1 MQTECKMDLV
11 KYGLAVFAAMVF
23 ATSAAPADDEN
34 PYLKANETWIN
45 IDGTVE
51 SVSADSFELDYGTG
65 VVTVEMDDGDRDA
78 DGYNLIKGDKVR
90 VSGMVDDD
98 LYETTT
104 IEASSVYVENLGT
117 YFYASAV
124 DDEDVD
130 TFITYTTPIVVSD
143 TVVQGTVTDVDTI
156 GSDFVIN
163 TGERSLT
170 VDTDSMP
177 YDPLDDEGYQKI
189 EVGDR
194 VSVTGYMEQ
203 KFFEGREFSARSIVT
218 LFDADDS

>member
-1 MQTECKMDLV
+1 MQTEFRMNLK
-11 KYGLAVFAAMVF
+11 KYGLALFAATIL
-23 ATSAAPADDEN
+23 ASSPALADDEN
-34 PYLKANETWIN
+34 PYLKADETWIS

-51 SVSADSFELDYGTG
+51 SVSANSFELDYGTG

-78 DGYNLIKGDKVR
+78 DGYKFVKGDKVR

-104 IEASSVYVENLGT
+104 IEASSVYVEDLGT
-117 YFYASAV
+117 YFYASAI

-130 TFITYTTPIVVSD
+130 TFITYTTPIVVSG
-143 TVVQGTVTDVDTI
+143 TVVQGIVTDVDTF

-170 VDTDSMP
+170 VDTDKMP

-194 VSVTGYMEQ
+194 VSVTGDMES
-203 KFFEGREFSARSIVT
+203 KFFEGREFSAESIVT

>member
-1 MQTECKMDLV
+1 MNLI
-11 KYGLAVFAAMVF
+11 KYGLALFAATIL
-23 ATSAAPADDEN
+23 ASSPARADDEN
-34 PYLKANETWIN
+34 PYLMADETWIS

-51 SVSADSFELDYGTG
+51 SVSANSFELDYGTG
-65 VVTVEMDDGDRDA
+65 IVTVEMDDGDRDA
-78 DGYNLIKGDKVR
+78 DGYKFVKGDKVR

-117 YFYASAV
+117 YFYASAI

-130 TFITYTTPIVVSD
+130 TFVTYTTPIAVSG
-143 TVVQGTVTDVDTI
+143 TVVQGIVTDVETF

-170 VDTDSMP
+170 VDTDKMP

-194 VSVTGYMEQ
+194 VSVTGDMER
-203 KFFEGREFSARSIVT
+203 KFFEGREFSAESIVT
-218 LFDADDS
+218 LVDADDS